1 MLNPSKLF
9 TLHKS
14 LLINAIK
21 QYYKLYNYSMDSI
34 DKNLNESSEN
44 YLETI
49 LLLQEDLGD
58 VRSID
63 VANKLNFSR
72 ASISNAMANL
82 SKKGLI
88 FFDENTYIRLTK
100 EGILLAKRIK
110 NKHNNIK
117 NFLIKILKVDDK
129 TAEKDACKI
138 EHIISEETFEKIE
151 RYLDGNKE

>member
-1 MLNPSKLF
+1 
-9 TLHKS
+9 
-14 LLINAIK
+14 
-21 QYYKLYNYSMDSI
+21 MDSI